1 MQIEVDDYLRLIEG
15 QGSLLFFDI
24 ETNNLNA
31 DYGEM
36 VVFSGKWYG
45 DKKPFTISQR
55 DYSERVMCT
64 KIKEILEDQADCIV
78 SYNGKRFDVPFINT
92 RCLEF
97 RKEPLPKL
105 HHIDLYFTLKP
116 KLRLGR
122 KALGTIGNW
131 LQLQED
137 KMSVPPKAWREK
149 DYPKLIARCE
159 SDVLLLE
166 QLYDRT
172 RHLIYDIRRGA

>member
-1 MQIEVDDYLRLIEG
+1 MQIEVPDYLRLLENSG
-15 QGSLLFFDI
+15 TLLFFDI

-31 DYGEM
+31 DYGEA
-36 VVFSGKWYG
+36 VVFSGKWFG
-45 DKKPFTISQR
+45 AKRPFTISQR
-55 DYSERVMCT
+55 DMSERRMLTEV
-64 KIKEILEDQADCIV
+64 KSILEDQADCIV
-78 SYNGKRFDVPFINT
+78 SYNGKRFDVPFLNT

-97 RKEPLPKL
+97 RKDPLPKL

-116 KLRLGR
+116 KLRTGR

-149 DYPKLIARCE
+149 NYKKLIARCE

-172 RHLIYDIRRGA
+172 KHLIYDIKKG